1 MQDYSTT
8 VNAIAIMQANHT
20 LLVWAL
26 FLAAWFMTCS
36 CTPLPVLPA
45 MSLADSDKTNAV
57 CHPNLNLTL
66 SAPTP
71 ASAPNASQ
79 PHTNVPTLR
88 HAPSINIT
96 APTHTPRESL
106 LSVLFRS
113 FIPQF
118 RRNVM
123 VNGATVPR
131 KRAVRRRYRAHP

>member
-1 MQDYSTT
+1 MCVLD
-8 VNAIAIMQANHT
+8 NIMQANHT
-20 LLVWAL
+20 LLVCAL
-26 FLAAWFMTCS
+26 LLAAWFMPFPTCS

-57 CHPNLNLTL
+57 CHPNLNLSRAL

-71 ASAPNASQ
+71 AAAPDVSQ
-79 PHTNVPTLR
+79 HHTNVPTLR
-88 HAPSINIT
+88 HAPSVNTT
-96 APTHTPRESL
+96 APTHIPPRESL

-118 RRNVM
+118 RRNVT

-131 KRAVRRRYRAHP
+131 KRVVRRRYRAHP